1 VKLPR
6 SNLSKVALATA
17 LIGGLIAWFSMHE
30 AGVSP
35 PVDAQDR
42 RDAKAAAARRPA
54 ARAANAFDF
63 YLLALTVHPAFC
75 ADGHESSPECR
86 AQVQRPLVIHGL
98 WPERLEP
105 RTYPHD
111 CPAPELHLD
120 AALKLELADFMPGVS
135 AGLHEHEW
143 REHGG
148 CSSLDDDEYF
158 RSALELARV
167 LDAALGAKLTT
178 LSGEE
183 TSAAELRATADLFR
197 PGLGVT
203 FTLHCRTLSDAP
215 RVLRGHPYLMEVR
228 QCVDN
233 DGPHGAPGTLLD
245 CAAVNRRDQGC
256 GAAFHIA
263 ELHR

>member
-1 VKLPR
+1 MVLA
-6 SNLSKVALATA
+6 VALLGA
-17 LIGGLIAWFSMHE
+17 LVAWFS
-30 AGVSP
+30 ARDGDKSKPNV
-35 PVDAQDR
+35 AQKR
-42 RDAKAAAARRPA
+42 VAPAERAKPA
-54 ARAANAFDF
+54 LAAANAFDF

-75 ADGHESSPECR
+75 ADGHERSPECR
-86 AQVQRPLVIHGL
+86 AEPQRPLVIHGL

-105 RTYPHD
+105 RMYPHD
-111 CPAPELHLD
+111 CPAAPLD
-120 AALKLELADFMPGVS
+120 LEPALTLELAAFMPGIS

-148 CSSLDDDEYF
+148 CSGLGDDEYF

-167 LDAALGAKLTT
+167 LDSALRAKLTT
-178 LSGEE
+178 LSGKE

-197 PGLGVT
+197 PGLGAT
-203 FTLHCRTLSDAP
+203 FTLHCRTLRAAP
-215 RVLRGHPYLMEVR
+215 RELRQHPYLMEVR

-233 DGPHGAPGTLLD
+233 DGPHGAPGSLLD

-256 GAAFHIA
+256 GASFHIA